1 MELSLFT
8 EAAGTPWWGE
18 DAGHSLPGE
27 DAGRL
32 PASGLR
38 SDQVLDAQAKK

>member
-1 MELSLFT
+1 MELALFT

-18 DAGHSLPGE
+18 DAGRPLPGE